1 MRYKDVFSIIGPAM
15 IGPSSSHT
23 AGAVRLGRVARQL
36 LGEAPQYADIIFY
49 GSFAETYQGHGTDYA
64 IVGGLFDYETYDQ
77 RVASSL
83 ETAEQLGIKIN
94 FKKGRGAVAHPNTVR
109 LDLLSAAGKVK
120 VIGSSVGGGNIEIN
134 NVNDFDVNFSGSYPT
149 IVIVHQDRPGMIA
162 ELTQILLR
170 DNINIGYMDVDRKGR
185 SGEAMTVIEVDSTI
199 TSALLGEINNI
210 PSVKNV
216 KKVDLTGGESR

>member
-36 LGEAPQYADIIFY
+36 LWEMPQYAVIIFY
-49 GSFAETYQGHGTDYA
+49 GSFAETFQGHGKDYA

-77 RVASSL
+77 RVVSSL
-83 ETAEQLGIKIN
+83 ETAKQLGIKIN
-94 FKKGRGAVAHPNTVR
+94 FKKGKGTIAHPNTFR
-109 LDLLSAAGKVK
+109 MDLLSAAGKVK

-134 NVNDFDVNFSGSYPT
+134 NVNDFDVNFSGSFPT
-149 IVIVHQDRPGMIA
+149 IVIVHQDRPGIVA
-162 ELTQILLR
+162 ELSQILLR

-185 SGEAMTVIEVDSTI
+185 NGEAMTVIEVDSTI
-199 TSALLGEINNI
+199 TSELIVEINSI
-210 PSVKNV
+210 PSVKHL
-216 KKVDLTGGESR
+216 KKVDLTGGEP